1 VFNRQRTGSVVCVSC
16 GVLVGV
22 NDDTCYNCGRR
33 NPSLWGYAPALRAL
47 GADLGFVPFVIGL
60 CVIVF
65 GMTLVFSQGEG
76 GAGGLLGLVSP
87 SRRALFLFGAS
98 GALPVFLAGRWW
110 TVLSAGWLHGGILHI
125 FMNMMALRQL
135 APGVADLFGA
145 GRMTIIYTV
154 SGIAGFVLSSFAGA
168 FLPDIVFFR
177 LGEFTVGLR
186 GGEFTVG
193 ASASIAGL
201 IGALLA
207 YGHRSGSGMAL
218 SYAKSY
224 GLMLVLIGLFFPT
237 IDNYAHAGGF
247 GGGYVTARLLDP
259 MKPERIDHI
268 AIAVLCLV
276 ASLVSIVVSMFHG
289 AQFLRQ

>member
-1 VFNRQRTGSVVCVSC
+1 MFKRQRTGSVICASC

-47 GADLGFVPFVIGL
+47 GADLGFVPFVIGM

-65 GMTLVFSQGEG
+65 GLTLVFSQGEIG
-76 GAGGLLGLVSP
+76 MGGLLSLISP
-87 SRRALFLFGAS
+87 SNRALFLFGES
-98 GALPVFLAGRWW
+98 GAVPVFVAGRWW

-154 SGIAGFVLSSFAGA
+154 SGITGFALSSFAGE
-168 FLPDIVFFR
+168 FLPDLII
-177 LGEFTVGLR
+177 LR
-186 GGEFTVG
+186 GGQFTVG

-201 IGALLA
+201 IGAILA
-207 YGHRSGSGMAL
+207 YGHRSGSGMAR

-224 GLMLVLIGLFFPT
+224 GLMLVLLGLFFPG

-247 GGGYVTARLLDP
+247 GGGYAMARLLDP
-259 MKPERIDHI
+259 LKPERIDHI

-276 ASLVSIVVSMFHG
+276 ASLASIVVSVLHG